1 MVVARVIVKASPER
15 AGRHRRAIL
24 RRHPRRGVLA
34 WGDGGGRVVLDA
46 GDAGAGRVEHREVA
60 TVVAKVVAQSVFS
73 GE

>member
-1 MVVARVIVKASPER
+1 MVVARVVIEAGPER
-15 AGRHRRAIL
+15 AWRHRRAIL

-46 GDAGAGRVEHREVA
+46 GDAATRRVEHREVA
-60 TVVAKVVAQSVFS
+60 SVVAKVVAQSVFF